1 MDAGVNTSKVCLV
14 AAQAVESYQKLPYV
28 KPMLAWA
35 MVTQGISRK
44 QAAAHLDLS
53 S

>member
-14 AAQAVESYQKLPYV
+14 TAQAVESYQKLPYV
-28 KPMLAWA
+28 KPMLVWA

-44 QAAAHLDLS
+44 QAAADLDLS